1 MKIKS
6 EGNGGSGPGNA
17 DKKVPN
23 PAYDELLHFYEGK
36 ITALKHARD
45 ALETAKPAMTPPT
58 TPPASGSDR
67 GGSQQQGNQRCRAL
81 LALELLTELIDD
93 MTMGVVFDTH
103 FEAKQG
109 ISVCANC
116 STRCQCNIA
125 KGAQAS
131 NNGTDSGSDMCECL
145 NCQRSFPAARFASHM
160 DKCMGLSSRR
170 TATRRS
176 AVNSAASTPNYPL
189 ANYDSSSEQSTDRK

>member
-6 EGNGGSGPGNA
+6 EGSGGSGPGNA

-36 ITALKHARD
+36 IAALRHARD

-58 TPPASGSDR
+58 TPPANGSDR
-67 GGSQQQGNQRCRAL
+67 GGSQQQDNQRCRAL

-116 STRCQCNIA
+116 ST
-125 KGAQAS
+125 
-131 NNGTDSGSDMCECL
+131 SGSDMCECL

-170 TATRRS
+170 TATRR
-176 AVNSAASTPNYPL
+176 
-189 ANYDSSSEQSTDRK
+189 